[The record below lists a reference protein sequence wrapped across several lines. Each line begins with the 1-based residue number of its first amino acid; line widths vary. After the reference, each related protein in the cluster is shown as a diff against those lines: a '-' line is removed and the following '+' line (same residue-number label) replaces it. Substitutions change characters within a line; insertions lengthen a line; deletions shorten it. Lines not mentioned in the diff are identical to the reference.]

1 MSVREV
7 ADYVRDLDLITFI
20 FFYHDTTYM
29 LVDRAKMNAKLFA
42 ALKLGGFLV
51 IADHSA
57 AARCGCQG
65 GKVVPLWAA
74 EFLETLY
81 PTAWGRRMG
90 RDVGAS
96 HAIASPDCLSPRKDC
111 HVEGK

>member
-1 MSVREV
+1 
-7 ADYVRDLDLITFI
+7 
-20 FFYHDTTYM
+20 M

-96 HAIASPDCLSPRKDC
+96 HAIASPDCLSPREDC